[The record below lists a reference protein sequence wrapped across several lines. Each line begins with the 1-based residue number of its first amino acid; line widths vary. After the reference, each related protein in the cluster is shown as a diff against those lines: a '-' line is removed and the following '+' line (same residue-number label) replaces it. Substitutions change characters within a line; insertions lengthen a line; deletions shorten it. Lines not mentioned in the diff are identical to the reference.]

1 MYPGTCLQSVL
12 DIPKYC
18 LFLELLKPGVSPVK
32 KFWLA
37 NSLERLDD
45 LEEPEILLSCSYVM
59 KTPDFG

>member
-1 MYPGTCLQSVL
+1 MSSMSIRY
-12 DIPKYC
+12 IPEYC
-18 LFLELLKPGVSPVK
+18 LFLELLKSGLSPVK